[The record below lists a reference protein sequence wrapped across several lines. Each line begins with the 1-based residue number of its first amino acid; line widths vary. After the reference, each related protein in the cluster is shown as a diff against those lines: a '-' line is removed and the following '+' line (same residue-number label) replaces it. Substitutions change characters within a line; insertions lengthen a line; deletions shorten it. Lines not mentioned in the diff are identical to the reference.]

1 MSGGVNYR
9 LGIATSGFRGGAAAG
24 GFISATV
31 ELSDISTVTDVFI
44 DTNEIDIDFGAVQ
57 VDVFSESFGVTVS
70 SAPEISITTEIETI
84 EVTVENC

>member
-44 DTNEIDIDFGAVQ
+44 DTNEIDIDFGAVA
-57 VDVFSESFGVTVS
+57 VDIFSESFDVTVS
-70 SAPEISITTEIETI
+70 SNEIEVEDEVQTI
-84 EVTVENC
+84 QVTVEDC